1 MIQSSTR
8 SVFRC
13 KHHRSALH
21 GRSTKLAIA
30 PPHFL
35 AFMAF
40 MAFAFMAF
48 MAFFMGLAGA
58 AGAAAAALA
67 FIAFIALAMASK
79 GGEGQHEKGNLRH
92 LSQKAI
98 QALQCRHH

>member
-1 MIQSSTR
+1 
-8 SVFRC
+8 
-13 KHHRSALH
+13 
-21 GRSTKLAIA
+21 
-30 PPHFL
+30 
-35 AFMAF
+35 

-58 AGAAAAALA
+58 AGAAAAA

-98 QALQCRHH
+98 QALQFRHHSLQPIMQGLIKGMS